1 MRARKS
7 NNRKP
12 LSELNKKELQKNP
25 FITPEKYFSKLTSD
39 ILKTAGITSL
49 LTLLRAKSIYIAIAS
64 VSATLIGIAIFQ
76 IHSNNIWCKNN
87 NQNNNS
93 AKIIFTTGND
103 IDYDSTKNTITI
115 GKDLSKSEIL
125 SYINNYNKI
134 EKTDTENFEIAKVEN
149 KEIAEEKHNITKQ
162 TNKINNSVNYVKDN
176 INLSAFDRIPN
187 EICSEKPIILDASFP
202 NCNEY
207 RWNTGEKKSQINIS
221 KSGTYI
227 ITITPKGSKPKS
239 KSISVKIIPAPILS
253 SKNIITECY
262 GSSVNLS
269 VKQTSPNYKYY
280 WEDIGTKSPELTISE
295 SGTYRVKIEGC
306 KTYLDSF
313 KIFFTDC
320 QDNIPSIITPSKN
333 NEFFIVENLHLFP
346 NTSLQIFDTNKK
358 QIFKSSNYK
367 NDWQIDNFKI
377 DSFLYTLKLKDG
389 RVFEGSFNINK

>member
-1 MRARKS
+1 MRPKKS

-12 LSELNKKELQKNP
+12 LSELNKKELQENP
-25 FITPEKYFSKLTSD
+25 FITPEKYFSTLTSD
-39 ILKTAGITSL
+39 ILKTAGVTSL
-49 LTLLRAKSIYIAIAS
+49 LALLRAKSIYIAVGSLA
-64 VSATLIGIAIFQ
+64 ATLIGITIFQ
-76 IHSNNIWCKNN
+76 MHNHNKEIKNN
-87 NQNNNS
+87 NHNNNS
-93 AKIIFTTGND
+93 AKIIFTTGNN
-103 IDYDSTKNTITI
+103 IDYDSIKNTITI
-115 GKDLSKSEIL
+115 GNDLSKSEIL
-125 SYINNYNKI
+125 FYINNYNKI
-134 EKTDTENFEIAKVEN
+134 ETENNEMAKVEN
-149 KEIAEEKHNITKQ
+149 NEIAGEKPIIEQAK
-162 TNKINNSVNYVKDN
+162 KIIKTVGYIKDN
-176 INLSAFDRIPN
+176 SNLSAFDRIPN
-187 EICSEKPIILDASFP
+187 EICSEKPIILDAAFP

-207 RWNTGEKKSQINIS
+207 RWNTGEKTSQINIA

-280 WEDIGTKSPELTISE
+280 WENIGTKSPEVAISE

-320 QDNIPSIITPSKN
+320 QNNIPSIITPSKN
-333 NEFFIVENLHLFP
+333 NKFFIIENLHLFP

-367 NDWQIDNFKI
+367 NNWQIDNTKI

>member
-1 MRARKS
+1 MRPKKS

-12 LSELNKKELQKNP
+12 LSELNKKELQENP
-25 FITPEKYFSKLTSD
+25 FITPEKYFSTLTSD
-39 ILKTAGITSL
+39 ILKTAGVTSL
-49 LTLLRAKSIYIAIAS
+49 LALLRAKSIYIAVGSLA
-64 VSATLIGIAIFQ
+64 ATLIGITIFQ
-76 IHSNNIWCKNN
+76 MHNHNKEIKNN
-87 NQNNNS
+87 NHNNNS
-93 AKIIFTTGND
+93 AKIIFTTGNN
-103 IDYDSTKNTITI
+103 IDYDSIKNTITI
-115 GKDLSKSEIL
+115 GNDLSKSEIL
-125 SYINNYNKI
+125 FYINNYNKI
-134 EKTDTENFEIAKVEN
+134 ETENNEMAKVEN
-149 KEIAEEKHNITKQ
+149 NEIAGEKPIIEQAK
-162 TNKINNSVNYVKDN
+162 KIIKTVGYIKDN
-176 INLSAFDRIPN
+176 SNLSAFDRIPN
-187 EICSEKPIILDASFP
+187 EICSEKPIILDAAFP

-207 RWNTGEKKSQINIS
+207 RWNTGEKTSQINIA

-253 SKNIITECY
+253 NKNIITECY

-280 WEDIGTKSPELTISE
+280 WENIGTKSPEVAISE

-320 QDNIPSIITPSKN
+320 QNNIPSIITPSKN
-333 NEFFIVENLHLFP
+333 NKFFIIENLHLFP

-367 NDWQIDNFKI
+367 NNWQIDNTKI